1 VANVVQPS
9 VPRLHRFSQDDKGAL
24 VDALIIILFEAGRR
38 TEAEELARQWGP
50 AVPRGAFAGL
60 ELDLAT
66 TRIDLIGLRVRLAKA
81 ADQHGLQTRQI
92 VLLGAGQAGRMAI
105 DLALLGV
112 APGAAVITL
121 DIPLESAPTTLAP
134 IPASVRMVQ
143 NSTPDD
149 PQGER
154 FRAIVEA
161 LQRRQINIRSMLLP
175 DLEAARQR
183 ATLRAA
189 GAFLVELVANASQLA
204 PLGRTWP

>member
-1 VANVVQPS
+1 MVQPS
-9 VPRLHRFSQDDKGAL
+9 TPRLYGFSKDDRDAP
-24 VDALIIILFEAGRR
+24 VDALIIILFDEGRR
-38 TEAEELARQWGP
+38 AEAEELVRQWSP

-60 ELDLAT
+60 ELDLTAA
-66 TRIDLIGLRVRLAKA
+66 RMDLVGLRVRLAEA

-92 VLLGAGQAGRMAI
+92 VLLGAGQAGRVAI

-112 APGAAVITL
+112 VPGAAVITL
-121 DIPLESAPTTLAP
+121 DIPLESAPAALAP
-134 IPASVRMVQ
+134 VPASVRMVQ
-143 NSTPDD
+143 HNSPDD

-154 FRAIVEA
+154 FRAIVDA

-175 DLEAARQR
+175 DLETASQR

-204 PLGRTWP
+204 PSARTWP